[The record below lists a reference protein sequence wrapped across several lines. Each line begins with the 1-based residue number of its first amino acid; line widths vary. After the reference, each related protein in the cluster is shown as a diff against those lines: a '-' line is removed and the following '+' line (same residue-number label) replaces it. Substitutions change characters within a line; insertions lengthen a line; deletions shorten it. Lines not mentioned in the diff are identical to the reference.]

1 MNKQVEQ
8 IKAEIEQLINQL
20 QADEKKAKHPITTIS
35 IRERIA
41 TLEEVM
47 DIPKS
52 QAEAY
57 NGGLIRY
64 WFKEGKLYID
74 AGGNV
79 LYIKADTDE
88 GTQELFDLFFGEVKV
103 C

>member
-1 MNKQVEQ
+1 MKKKNKFYLVECCTG
-8 IKAEIEQLINQL
+8 ELLE
-20 QADEKKAKHPITTIS
+20 S
-35 IRERIA
+35 G

-64 WFKEGKLYID
+64 WFKEGRLYID